1 MPLLQRS
8 QSFRFL
14 YTYKDMKQQRSNWPE
29 ADPPPISS
37 SSLCACVTLCSIM
50 VFFIICAFVGVVIAY
65 TVQKEHYFMDT
76 VELKGLQY
84 KPDLKD
90 KMSAFFLILTA
101 TLETKI
107 QNIFLTSSIAHH
119 FVSCHIV
126 AYGNISNNV
135 MATIS
140 MVFKVSRFQIQFA
153 EDTDRFIQEQIQH
166 GFQALV
172 SPEPL
177 SVPGFG
183 EIQSI
188 ILLGASGKSFLVIN
202 ANASRCSNDTLTC
215 ASGEC
220 VTKPNLDCDS
230 MLDCSNKSEE
240 ANCSCGRKLV
250 VDSRVVGGENAHH
263 GDLPWQVSLRLQGHH
278 TCGASIINRRWLVSA
293 AHCFE
298 RSKNP
303 RDWAALIGA
312 SVVTGVEKEAVT
324 VNIKS
329 LIISPHYNPVNSDSD
344 VSVLELEK
352 PLTFTPYIQPICI
365 PSLSHVF
372 SPGQDCIIS
381 GWGAI
386 KQDSSQVPLM
396 LQKASVKIIDSK
408 VCNSSTVYR
417 GTITKTMMCAGFL
430 QGKVDSCQ
438 GDSGGPLVCES
449 STGRFFLAGIVSWG
463 MGCAQM
469 NKPGVY
475 SRVTVLRNWILSHA
489 EPSSTKERPTV
500 RSATNTAI
508 LRAKAI
514 ASTPV
519 AITSTPSGSTSNGA
533 VNCSGNF
540 NCGAG
545 VCISKINP
553 ECDRVA
559 DCSNE
564 ADEKNCDCGQ
574 RPEFGQQRIVGGMS
588 ARRGEW
594 PWVASL
600 QFQRLHRC
608 GATLI
613 HCKWLITAAH
623 CFTRKESNPSG
634 WTVSLGS
641 VVRSGLGAL
650 VIPVQRI
657 IQHAAFNSS
666 NMDFDVAL
674 VQLSIP
680 APSSYTIQ
688 TLCLPSPT
696 HSFFKGTECYITG
709 WGSMRE
715 DGKLTNQLQKAQV
728 GIIDQSECQQSYGR
742 KLTANMMCAGS
753 MEGGIDTCLGDSGG
767 PLACR
772 EPRGRW
778 FIAGVT
784 SWGRGCARN
793 RFPGVYTRVTAIREW
808 ISTYLPF

>member
-1 MPLLQRS
+1 
-8 QSFRFL
+8 
-14 YTYKDMKQQRSNWPE
+14 MKQQQSKWPK
-29 ADPPPISS
+29 ADRPPAPPSTV
-37 SSLCACVTLCSIM
+37 CRYVTLSTILAIL
-50 VFFIICAFVGVVIAY
+50 IICALVGVVIAY

-84 KPDLKD
+84 KPELKD
-90 KMSAFFLILTA
+90 KTSAFFLILTA

-107 QNIFLTSSIAHH
+107 QNIFLASSFAPH

-135 MATIS
+135 MATLRL
-140 MVFKVSRFQIQFA
+140 VFRVAKFQVQFT
-153 EDTDRFIQEQIQH
+153 EYTDRFLQEQIQY

-172 SPEPL
+172 SPNPL
-177 SVPGFG
+177 TIPEFG

-188 ILLGASGKSFLVIN
+188 VLLGASEKSLYVIN
-202 ANASRCSNDTLTC
+202 ANAGRCPDDTFTC

-220 VTKPNLDCDS
+220 VTKPNAECDS
-230 MLDCSNKSEE
+230 VSDCADESDE
-240 ANCSCGRKLV
+240 AYCSCGRKLV
-250 VDSRVVGGENAHH
+250 VDSRVVGGENAQL
-263 GDLPWQVSLRLQGHH
+263 GDLPWQVSLRLHGHH
-278 TCGASIINRRWLVSA
+278 TCGASIINRHWLVSA

-298 RSKNP
+298 SSKNP
-303 RDWAALIGA
+303 RDWTALVGA
-312 SVVTGVEKEAVT
+312 SLVNGVEKGAIT

-329 LIISPHYNPVNSDSD
+329 LIVSPHYNPMNSDSD
-344 VSVLELEK
+344 VTVLELEK
-352 PLTFTPYIQPICI
+352 PLTFTPYIQPVCI
-365 PSLSHVF
+365 PSSSHIF
-372 SPGQDCIIS
+372 SPGQDCIVS
-381 GWGAI
+381 GWGAV
-386 KQDSSQVPLM
+386 KQDSSKLPPT
-396 LQKASVKIIDSK
+396 LQKASVKIIDSN

-417 GTITKTMMCAGFL
+417 GAITNNMMCAGFL

-449 STGRFFLAGIVSWG
+449 SPDRFFLAGIVSWG
-463 MGCAQM
+463 MGCAQV

-475 SRVTVLRNWILSHA
+475 SQVTVLRNWILSHA
-489 EPSSTKERPTV
+489 DPSSTQDRPTV
-500 RSATNTAI
+500 HSATNTAV
-508 LRAKAI
+508 LRAKAVT
-514 ASTPV
+514 STPV
-519 AITSTPSGSTSNGA
+519 VTGA

-574 RPEFGQQRIVGGMS
+574 RPEFSHQRIVGGVS

-613 HCKWLITAAH
+613 HCKWLLTAAH
-623 CFTRKESNPSG
+623 CFSRKESNPSG

-641 VVRSGLGAL
+641 VLRSGVGAL
-650 VIPVQRI
+650 IIPVQRI
-657 IQHAAFNSS
+657 IQHPAFNSS

-772 EPRGRW
+772 QPRGRW

>member
-1 MPLLQRS
+1 
-8 QSFRFL
+8 
-14 YTYKDMKQQRSNWPE
+14 MKQQQSKWPG
-29 ADPPPISS
+29 ADHPPIPSFS
-37 SSLCACVTLCSIM
+37 MCRYITLCTIL
-50 VFFIICAFVGVVIAY
+50 VILIICASAGVVIAY
-65 TVQKEHYFMDT
+65 TVQKEYYFMDT
-76 VELKGLQY
+76 VELKGLAY
-84 KPDLKD
+84 KPDLMN
-90 KMSAFFLILTA
+90 KMSTSYSILTS
-101 TLETKI
+101 TLETKMD
-107 QNIFLTSSIAHH
+107 NIFHASSIASH
-119 FVSCHIV
+119 FVLCHIV

-135 MATIS
+135 MATFRL
-140 MVFKVSRFQIQFA
+140 VFRMSKFQIQF
-153 EDTDRFIQEQIQH
+153 TDRFLQKQIQY

-172 SPEPL
+172 IPNPL
-177 SVPGFG
+177 TVSDFG
-183 EIQSI
+183 EIQNI
-188 ILLGASGKSFLVIN
+188 VFLGASGKSFHAIN
-202 ANASRCSNDTLTC
+202 SKAGKCPDSTFTC

-220 VTKPNLDCDS
+220 VTKPDPECDAVSDCADES
-230 MLDCSNKSEE
+230 DE
-240 ANCSCGRKLV
+240 AYCSCGRKLV
-250 VDSRVVGGENAHH
+250 VNARIVGGANAHQ
-263 GDLPWQVSLRLQGHH
+263 GDLPWQVSLRLHGRH
-278 TCGASIINRRWLVSA
+278 TCGGSIINRHWLVSA

-298 RSKNP
+298 SSKNP
-303 RDWAALIGA
+303 KDWTALVGA
-312 SVVTGVEKEAVT
+312 SLVSGAEEGAVT

-329 LIISPHYNPVNSDSD
+329 LIISPHYNPINSNND
-344 VSVLELEK
+344 VTVLELEK
-352 PLTFTPYIQPICI
+352 PLTFTSYIQPVCI
-365 PSLSHVF
+365 PSSSQIF
-372 SPGQDCIIS
+372 TPGQDCIIS
-381 GWGAI
+381 GWGAV
-386 KQDSSQVPLM
+386 KQDSTGKVPST

-408 VCNSSTVYR
+408 VCNSSTVYK
-417 GTITKTMMCAGFL
+417 GAITNSMMCAGFL
-430 QGKVDSCQ
+430 QGKIDSCQ

-449 STGRFFLAGIVSWG
+449 SPDHFFLAGIVSWG
-463 MGCAQM
+463 FGCAQI

-475 SRVTVLRNWILSHA
+475 SQVTVLRNWILSHV
-489 EPSSTKERPTV
+489 EPRSTHDRPTV
-500 RSATNTAI
+500 HSATNTTV
-508 LRAKAI
+508 LRAR
-514 ASTPV
+514 
-519 AITSTPSGSTSNGA
+519 AITSTPYLTTGA

-564 ADEKNCDCGQ
+564 ADEKNCNCGQ
-574 RPEFGQQRIVGGMS
+574 RPEFRLQRIVGGVS
-588 ARRGEW
+588 ANRGEW

-613 HCKWLITAAH
+613 HCKWLLTAAH
-623 CFTRKESNPSG
+623 CFSRKESNPHG
-634 WTVSLGS
+634 WTASLGS
-641 VVRSGLGAL
+641 VLRSGVEAL

-657 IQHAAFNSS
+657 IQHPAFNSS

-696 HSFFKGTECYITG
+696 HSFFKDSECYITG

-728 GIIDQSECQQSYGR
+728 GIIYQSECQKSYGK
-742 KLTANMMCAGS
+742 KLTPNMMCAGS

-772 EPRGRW
+772 ESQGRW

>member
-1 MPLLQRS
+1 
-8 QSFRFL
+8 
-14 YTYKDMKQQRSNWPE
+14 MKQQQQSTWPE
-29 ADPPPISS
+29 ADPPSTSS
-37 SSLCACVTLCSIM
+37 SSVCRYITLYSIL
-50 VFFIICAFVGVVIAY
+50 VFLLICAFVGVMIVYA
-65 TVQKEHYFMDT
+65 VQKEHYFMDT

-84 KPDLKD
+84 KADLKD

-101 TLETKI
+101 TLETKMHD
-107 QNIFLTSSIAHH
+107 IFMTSSIASH

-126 AYGNISNNV
+126 AYGNISDNV
-135 MATIS
+135 MATLRL
-140 MVFKVSRFQIQFA
+140 VFRVAEFQVQF
-153 EDTDRFIQEQIQH
+153 TDYSENFFQEQIH
-166 GFQALV
+166 YSFQALV
-172 SPEPL
+172 TPNPLIVPEFGKIQNIVPL
-177 SVPGFG
+177 GS
-183 EIQSI
+183 
-188 ILLGASGKSFLVIN
+188 SGKSYYVIDPN
-202 ANASRCSNDTLTC
+202 ESENGFHYTVPQNSFKGRCPDDMFTC

-220 VTKPNLDCDS
+220 VTKPNPECDS
-230 MLDCSNKSEE
+230 VSDCADASDE
-240 ANCSCGRKLV
+240 AYCSCGRKLV
-250 VDSRVVGGENAHH
+250 VDSRVVGGGNARH
-263 GDLPWQVSLRLQGHH
+263 GDLPWQVSLRLRGSH
-278 TCGASIINRRWLVSA
+278 TCGASIINRHWLVSA

-298 RSKNP
+298 SSKNP
-303 RDWAALIGA
+303 RDWTALVGA
-312 SVVTGVEKEAVT
+312 SSVSGMEKGAFT
-324 VNIKS
+324 VNIKT
-329 LIISPHYNPVNSDSD
+329 LILSPDYNPINSDSD

-365 PSLSHVF
+365 PSSSHVF
-372 SPGQDCIIS
+372 TPGQDCIVS
-381 GWGAI
+381 GWGATS
-386 KQDSSQVPLM
+386 QDSKTLPST
-396 LQKASVKIIDSK
+396 LQKASVKIIDSN
-408 VCNSSTVYR
+408 VCNNSKVYR
-417 GTITKTMMCAGFL
+417 GALTSNMMCAGFL

-438 GDSGGPLVCES
+438 GDSGGPLVCEGS
-449 STGRFFLAGIVSWG
+449 PDSFFLAGIVSWG
-463 MGCAQM
+463 AGCAQT

-475 SRVTVLRNWILSHA
+475 SRVTALRKWILSHA
-489 EPSSTKERPTV
+489 EPISIQYRPTV
-500 RSATNTAI
+500 RSATNTAV
-508 LRAKAI
+508 LRAK
-514 ASTPV
+514 S
-519 AITSTPSGSTSNGA
+519 ITSTPLVSDRNTTTGA

-540 NCGAG
+540 DCGAG

-564 ADEKNCDCGQ
+564 ADEKDCNCGQ
-574 RPEFGQQRIVGGMS
+574 RPEFPPQRIVGGVS
-588 ARRGEW
+588 ACRGEW

-613 HCKWLITAAH
+613 HCKWLLTAAH
-623 CFTRKESNPSG
+623 CFSKKELNPTG
-634 WTVSLGS
+634 WTASLGS
-641 VVRSGLGAL
+641 VLRSGLGAL

-657 IQHAAFNSS
+657 ILHPAFNSS

-696 HSFFKGTECYITG
+696 HSFFTGTECYITG

-742 KLTANMMCAGS
+742 KLTPNMMCAGS

-793 RFPGVYTRVTAIREW
+793 RFPGVYTRVTAVREW

>member
-1 MPLLQRS
+1 
-8 QSFRFL
+8 
-14 YTYKDMKQQRSNWPE
+14 MKQQQSKWPE
-29 ADPPPISS
+29 ADPPPAPASS
-37 SSLCACVTLCSIM
+37 VCRYITPCTIF
-50 VFFIICAFVGVVIAY
+50 VFLIICVLAGVVIVY

-101 TLETKI
+101 TLETKM
-107 QNIFLTSSIAHH
+107 QNIFLASSIGPH

-135 MATIS
+135 MATLRL
-140 MVFKVSRFQIQFA
+140 VFRVSKFQVQFT
-153 EDTDRFIQEQIQH
+153 DYTDRFLQEQIWY

-172 SPEPL
+172 SPNPL
-177 SVPGFG
+177 IIPEFG

-188 ILLGASGKSFLVIN
+188 ILLGASGKSFYVIN
-202 ANASRCSNDTLTC
+202 ANASRCPDDMFTC

-220 VTKPNLDCDS
+220 VTKPHPECDS
-230 MLDCSNKSEE
+230 MSDCDDESDE
-240 ANCSCGRKLV
+240 AYCLCGRKLV
-250 VDSRVVGGENAHH
+250 LYSRVVGGENAHH
-263 GDLPWQVSLRLQGHH
+263 GDLPWQVSLRLHGRH
-278 TCGASIINRRWLVSA
+278 TCGASIINHRWLLSA

-298 RSKNP
+298 SSKNP
-303 RDWAALIGA
+303 RDWTALVGA
-312 SVVTGVEKEAVT
+312 SLLSGVEKGAIT
-324 VNIKS
+324 VKIKS
-329 LIISPHYNPVNSDSD
+329 LIVSPHYNPMNSDSD
-344 VSVLELEK
+344 VTVLELEK
-352 PLTFTPYIQPICI
+352 PLTFTPYIQPVCI
-365 PSLSHVF
+365 PSSSHVF
-372 SPGQDCIIS
+372 NPGQDCIVS

-386 KQDSSQVPLM
+386 KQDSSKVPPM

-417 GTITKTMMCAGFL
+417 GAITNNMMCAGFL

-449 STGRFFLAGIVSWG
+449 SPDRFFLAGVVSWG
-463 MGCAQM
+463 TGCAQI

-489 EPSSTKERPTV
+489 EPSSVQDRPTV
-500 RSATNTAI
+500 GSATNTAV
-508 LRAKAI
+508 LRTSADKVSDFKAKHI
-514 ASTPV
+514 SFFL
-519 AITSTPSGSTSNGA
+519 GA

-574 RPEFGQQRIVGGMS
+574 RPEFSHQRIVGGVS

-594 PWVASL
+594 PWVVSL

-613 HCKWLITAAH
+613 HCKWLLTAAH
-623 CFTRKESNPSG
+623 CFSRKESNPSG

-641 VVRSGLGAL
+641 VLRSGLGAL

-657 IQHAAFNSS
+657 IQHPAFNTS

-674 VQLSIP
+674 VQLAIP

-696 HSFFKGTECYITG
+696 HSFFKHTECYITG

-728 GIIDQSECQQSYGR
+728 GIIDQSECQQSYGP

>member
-1 MPLLQRS
+1 
-8 QSFRFL
+8 
-14 YTYKDMKQQRSNWPE
+14 MKQQQSKWPE
-29 ADPPPISS
+29 GDPPPAPSS
-37 SSLCACVTLCSIM
+37 SVCRYIILCTILAFL
-50 VFFIICAFVGVVIAY
+50 IICTFVGVVMAY

-84 KPDLKD
+84 KADLKD

-101 TLETKI
+101 TLETKM
-107 QNIFLTSSIAHH
+107 QNIFLASSIAPH
-119 FVSCHIV
+119 FVSCRIV

-135 MATIS
+135 MATLHL
-140 MVFKVSRFQIQFA
+140 VFRVAKFQEQFT
-153 EDTDRFIQEQIQH
+153 EYTDRFLQEQIQY

-172 SPEPL
+172 SPNPL
-177 SVPGFG
+177 TVPEFG

-188 ILLGASGKSFLVIN
+188 VLLGASKKSFYVIN
-202 ANASRCSNDTLTC
+202 ANASRCPDATFTC

-220 VTKPNLDCDS
+220 VTKPNPECDS
-230 MLDCSNKSEE
+230 VSDCADESDE
-240 ANCSCGRKLV
+240 AYCSCGRKLV
-250 VDSRVVGGENAHH
+250 VDSRVVGGQNAGR
-263 GDLPWQVSLRLQGHH
+263 GDLPWQVSLRLHGRH
-278 TCGASIINRRWLVSA
+278 TCGASIVNRHWLVSA

-298 RSKNP
+298 SSKNP
-303 RDWAALIGA
+303 RDWTVLVGA
-312 SVVTGVEKEAVT
+312 NLVSGVEKGAVT

-329 LIISPHYNPVNSDSD
+329 LIVSPHYNPMNSDSD
-344 VSVLELEK
+344 VTVLELEK
-352 PLTFTPYIQPICI
+352 PLIFTPFVQPICI
-365 PSLSHVF
+365 PSSSDVF
-372 SPGQDCIIS
+372 SPGQDCIVS
-381 GWGAI
+381 GWGAV
-386 KQDSSQVPLM
+386 KQDSSKVPPT

-417 GTITKTMMCAGFL
+417 GTITNNMMCAGFL

-449 STGRFFLAGIVSWG
+449 SPGRFFLAGIVSWG
-463 MGCAQM
+463 MGCAQI

-475 SRVTVLRNWILSHA
+475 SQVTVLRNWILSHA
-489 EPSSTKERPTV
+489 EPSNSQDRPTIL
-500 RSATNTAI
+500 SATNTAV
-508 LRAKAI
+508 LRAKAVT
-514 ASTPV
+514 STPV
-519 AITSTPSGSTSNGA
+519 VTGSNTSTGA

-545 VCISKINP
+545 LCISKINP

-574 RPEFGQQRIVGGMS
+574 RPEFSQRIVGGVS

-623 CFTRKESNPSG
+623 CFSRKESNPSG

-641 VVRSGLGAL
+641 VLRSGLGAL

-657 IQHAAFNSS
+657 IQHPAFNSS

-674 VQLSIP
+674 VLLSIP

-709 WGSMRE
+709 WGSMTE
-715 DGKLTNQLQKAQV
+715 DGKLTNQLQRAQV

>member
-1 MPLLQRS
+1 
-8 QSFRFL
+8 
-14 YTYKDMKQQRSNWPE
+14 MKQQQSKWPE
-29 ADPPPISS
+29 ADPPPAPSS
-37 SSLCACVTLCSIM
+37 SVCRYVTLCTIL
-50 VFFIICAFVGVVIAY
+50 VILITCALAGVVIAY
-65 TVQKEHYFMDT
+65 TVQEEHYFMDT
-76 VELKGLQY
+76 VELRGLQY
-84 KPDLKD
+84 KADLKD
-90 KMSAFFLILTA
+90 KTSAFFLILTA
-101 TLETKI
+101 TMETKMR
-107 QNIFLTSSIAHH
+107 NIFLASSIAPH
-119 FVSCHIV
+119 FVSCHII
-126 AYGNISNNV
+126 AFGNISNNV
-135 MATIS
+135 MVTLRL
-140 MVFKVSRFQIQFA
+140 VFRVTKFQIQFTKY
-153 EDTDRFIQEQIQH
+153 TDRFLQEQLQY
-166 GFQALV
+166 GFRDLV
-172 SPEPL
+172 SLKPLTIPE
-177 SVPGFG
+177 FG

-188 ILLGASGKSFLVIN
+188 IFLGTSEKSFHVIN
-202 ANASRCSNDTLTC
+202 SNTSRCPDGMFTC

-220 VTKPNLDCDS
+220 VTKPNPECDS
-230 MLDCSNKSEE
+230 VSDCADGSDE
-240 ANCSCGRKLV
+240 AYCSCGRKLV
-250 VDSRVVGGENAHH
+250 VDSRIVGGENAHH
-263 GDLPWQVSLRLQGHH
+263 GDLPWQVSLRLYSRH
-278 TCGASIINRRWLVSA
+278 TCGGSIINHRWLVSA

-298 RSKNP
+298 SSKNP
-303 RDWAALIGA
+303 KDWTALVGA
-312 SVVTGVEKEAVT
+312 SLLSGVEKGAVT

-329 LIISPHYNPVNSDSD
+329 LIVSPYYNPVNSDND
-344 VSVLELEK
+344 VTVLELEK

-365 PSLSHVF
+365 PSSSHIF

-381 GWGAI
+381 GWGAT
-386 KQDSSQVPLM
+386 KQDSTGKAPPT
-396 LQKASVKIIDSK
+396 LQKASVKIIDLK
-408 VCNSSTVYR
+408 VCNSSTAYK
-417 GTITKTMMCAGFL
+417 GAITNNMMCAGFL

-449 STGRFFLAGIVSWG
+449 SPDHFFLAGIVSWG
-463 MGCAQM
+463 VGCAQI

-475 SRVTVLRNWILSHA
+475 SQVTVLRNWIMSHA
-489 EPSSTKERPTV
+489 EPSSTLDTPADY
-500 RSATNTAI
+500 SSTNTVI
-508 LRAKAI
+508 VRAKA
-514 ASTPV
+514 ATSTPV
-519 AITSTPSGSTSNGA
+519 VTGA

-574 RPEFGQQRIVGGMS
+574 RPEFRHQRIVGGVS
-588 ARRGEW
+588 AHRGEW

-623 CFTRKESNPSG
+623 CFSRKESNPHG

-641 VVRSGLGAL
+641 VLRSGLGAL

-657 IQHAAFNSS
+657 IQHPAFNSS

-772 EPRGRW
+772 ESRGRW

-793 RFPGVYTRVTAIREW
+793 RFPGVYTRITSIREW

>member
-1 MPLLQRS
+1 
-8 QSFRFL
+8 
-14 YTYKDMKQQRSNWPE
+14 MKQQQSKWPE
-29 ADPPPISS
+29 ADPPPAPSS
-37 SSLCACVTLCSIM
+37 SVCRYVTLCTIL
-50 VFFIICAFVGVVIAY
+50 VILIICAFAGVVIAY
-65 TVQKEHYFMDT
+65 MVQKEHYFMDT
-76 VELKGLQY
+76 VELNGLQY

-90 KMSAFFLILTA
+90 KTSAFCLVLTD
-101 TLETKI
+101 TLETKMR
-107 QNIFLTSSIAHH
+107 NILLTSLIAPH
-119 FVSCHIV
+119 FVSCHVI
-126 AYGNISNNV
+126 AYGNLSNNV
-135 MATIS
+135 MATFRL
-140 MVFKVSRFQIQFA
+140 VFRVTKFQIQFT
-153 EDTDRFIQEQIQH
+153 EYTDRFLQEQIQY

-172 SPEPL
+172 NPKPLTIPE
-177 SVPGFG
+177 FG

-188 ILLGASGKSFLVIN
+188 VFLGASEKSFNVIN
-202 ANASRCSNDTLTC
+202 SDATC
-215 ASGEC
+215 G
-220 VTKPNLDCDS
+220 K
-230 MLDCSNKSEE
+230 
-240 ANCSCGRKLV
+240 KLV
-250 VDSRVVGGENAHH
+250 VDSRIVGGENAHY
-263 GDLPWQVSLRLQGHH
+263 GDLPWQVSLRLHGRH
-278 TCGASIINRRWLVSA
+278 TCGGSIINRRWLVSA

-298 RSKNP
+298 NSKNP
-303 RDWAALIGA
+303 KDWMALVGA
-312 SVVTGVEKEAVT
+312 SLLSGLEKGAVT

-329 LIISPHYNPVNSDSD
+329 LIVSPHYNPMNTDSD
-344 VSVLELEK
+344 VTVLELEK

-365 PSLSHVF
+365 PSSSHIF

-386 KQDSSQVPLM
+386 KQDSTGKVPPT

-408 VCNSSTVYR
+408 VCNSSSVYK
-417 GTITKTMMCAGFL
+417 GAITNNMMCAGFL

-449 STGRFFLAGIVSWG
+449 SPDHFFLAGIVSWG
-463 MGCAQM
+463 VGCAQI
-469 NKPGVY
+469 NRPGVY
-475 SRVTVLRNWILSHA
+475 SQVTVLRNWILSHA
-489 EPSSTKERPTV
+489 EPSSTQDRPTA

-508 LRAKAI
+508 VRAKAVT
-514 ASTPV
+514 STPV
-519 AITSTPSGSTSNGA
+519 VTGRNARA

-540 NCGAG
+540 NCGEG

-574 RPEFGQQRIVGGMS
+574 RPEFSQQRIVGGVS

-594 PWVASL
+594 PWVASV

-613 HCKWLITAAH
+613 HCKWLLTAAH
-623 CFTRKESNPSG
+623 CFSRKESNPHG

-641 VVRSGLGAL
+641 VLRSGVGAL

-657 IQHAAFNSS
+657 IQHPAFNSS

-696 HSFFKGTECYITG
+696 HRFFKGTECYITG

-753 MEGGIDTCLGDSGG
+753 MEGGIDTC
-767 PLACR
+767 
-772 EPRGRW
+772 
-778 FIAGVT
+778 
-784 SWGRGCARN
+784 
-793 RFPGVYTRVTAIREW
+793 
-808 ISTYLPF
+808 